1 MLSDALASYVLV
13 NDFAGVTL
21 DPEPNTIK
29 QALSLPDR
37 QSWKEAID
45 NELQMIKD
53 FNVFSDPML
62 LPPGAKVLNPR

>member
-1 MLSDALASYVLV
+1 MLGDALASYVLV

-37 QSWKEAID
+37 QKKQSIMNYK
-45 NELQMIKD
+45 
-53 FNVFSDPML
+53 
-62 LPPGAKVLNPR
+62 